1 MPDAT
6 IRRKVRVLIFA
17 AALRAGS
24 LNRKLAGIVSERLAA
39 RGAGVDHADFREFEM
54 PMYDGDLEVASG
66 LPEGARRLIDRIRAV
81 DAFAISSP
89 EYNFSIPGTL
99 KNAIDWT
106 SRARPIVWT
115 GKPGL
120 ILTASP
126 SMVGGQRSAWSLR
139 VPLEALGAVLYP
151 DMFSLAQADQK
162 FDADGRLQDEKLSK
176 RLDTVLDRFVEF
188 AGKLT
193 GN

>member
-1 MPDAT
+1 M
-6 IRRKVRVLIFA
+6 RRKVRVLVFA

-24 LNRKLAGIVSERLAA
+24 LNRKLARIASERLQA
-39 RGAGVDHADFREFEM
+39 RGVEVDHADFREFEM
-54 PMYDGDLEVASG
+54 PIYDGDLEVASG
-66 LPEGARRLIDRIRAV
+66 LPAGARRLLDRIVAA

-126 SMVGGQRSAWSLR
+126 SMVGGQRSAWALR

-151 DMFSLAQADQK
+151 DMFSVAQADQK
-162 FDADGRLQDEKLSK
+162 FDAQGRLQDDKLSR

-188 AGKLT
+188 AGKIA
-193 GN
+193 GK